1 MNDAIFAKYS
11 ALPGFPF
18 DDWLENLQSF
28 SALRAF
34 WAEVFA
40 ADMQEENEQF
50 IVLPPIALRLME
62 QDIDNTIFYAISK
75 DERRGF
81 RVRHAQSSQAAEYG
95 GFLLGVRYGS
105 DGSAIADSFTLDV
118 GTDFSAPRIAV
129 IRSLLRLQFNGESR
143 SFETRNA
150 EIDALIL
157 KHADLFPAMVK
168 TTRAYREEQEKL
180 EEEEAD
186 NGLS

>member
-18 DDWLENLQSF
+18 DDGLEKLQSF

-81 RVRHAQSSQAAEYG
+81 SREA
-95 GFLLGVRYGS
+95 
-105 DGSAIADSFTLDV
+105 
-118 GTDFSAPRIAV
+118 
-129 IRSLLRLQFNGESR
+129 RSEFAGC
-143 SFETRNA
+143 
-150 EIDALIL
+150 
-157 KHADLFPAMVK
+157 
-168 TTRAYREEQEKL
+168 
-180 EEEEAD
+180 
-186 NGLS
+186 

>member
-18 DDWLENLQSF
+18 DDWLENLTSF

-40 ADMQEENEQF
+40 AEIGEESKQF
-50 IVLPPIALRLME
+50 LALRKIE
-62 QDIDNTIFYAISK
+62 QDIDSPIFDVVSK
-75 DERRGF
+75 NGHRGF
-81 RVRHAQSSQAAEYG
+81 RVMHTQSSNAAEDS
-95 GFLLGVRYGS
+95 GFFLNVRYGS
-105 DGSAIADSFTLDV
+105 DCSAIADSFTLDV
-118 GTDFSAPRIAV
+118 GTDLSAPRIAV
-129 IRSLLRLQFNGESR
+129 IRSLLRLQFNGEPR
-143 SFETRNA
+143 SLETRNE

-157 KHADLFPAMVK
+157 KYADLFPAMVK
-168 TTRAYREEQEKL
+168 TTRAYRAEQERL
-180 EEEEAD
+180 EEEEAEAEAD